1 MRAARPDV
9 AFTSDF
15 IVGFPGESEEDFAA
29 TLSLVDEV
37 GFAGAFTFKYSAR
50 PGTPAADMADQ
61 IPEGVK
67 SERLH
72 RLLARIDHHQA
83 AFNARWVGR
92 TVDVLFEKAG
102 RHAGQIV
109 GRSPYLQPVH
119 IRGSADMIGNVSA
132 VTVTEINGYSLLGV
146 PASGDARVDEPMLAE
161 G

>member
-1 MRAARPDV
+1 MRRLW
-9 AFTSDF
+9 
-15 IVGFPGESEEDFAA
+15 PGRTAVWMEDPKMP
-29 TLSLVDEV
+29 
-37 GFAGAFTFKYSAR
+37 GALT
-50 PGTPAADMADQ
+50 
-61 IPEGVK
+61 
-67 SERLH
+67 H
-72 RLLARIDHHQA
+72 RLLERIDHDQA

-119 IRGSADMIGNVSA
+119 IRGSADMIGKVSA

-146 PASGDARVDEPMLAE
+146 PASGAVRVDEPMLAE